1 VQPDLAGVLLGL
13 EPDLASDLNL
23 SYRVEI
29 DGRRFEF
36 AAGRTGLTAAHG
48 APVVTVTA
56 TAADLITL
64 RLGPS
69 AAERKA
75 ALRQVKFDGERGAID
90 AMRAAFMLS
99 GDPGLLMA

>member
-1 VQPDLAGVLLGL
+1 VNGFGLGDDPYSPAHLVGFLRDSWQAGG
-13 EPDLASDLNL
+13 
-23 SYRVEI
+23 
-29 DGRRFEF
+29 

-48 APVVTVTA
+48 APAVTVAA

-75 ALRQVKFDGERGAID
+75 ALRRVKFDGDRQAID
-90 AMRAAFMLS
+90 AMRAAFILS
-99 GDPGLLMA
+99 GDPGLLVD